1 MYGKIENGKF
11 IKAKHFIIDG
21 KATIINPTDEMY
33 EKHGYKKLVEDEAP
47 QLEENQTLQVN
58 YEETETE
65 IIKIY
70 KVLEVEDEDIY

>member
-1 MYGKIENGKF
+1 MYGKLENGKF
-11 IKAKHFIIDG
+11 KKAKHFIIDG

-47 QLEENQTLQVN
+47 QLEENQYLKSY

-65 IIKIY
+65 IIKHY
-70 KVLEVEDEDIY
+70 EVIEEVREGE

>member
-1 MYGKIENGKF
+1 MYGKLKDGKF
-11 IKAKHFIIDG
+11 KKAKHFIIDG
-21 KATIINPTDEMY
+21 NATIINPTDEMY

-47 QLEENQTLQVN
+47 QLEENQTLQVY

-70 KVLEVEDEDIY
+70 KVVEVEDEDIY